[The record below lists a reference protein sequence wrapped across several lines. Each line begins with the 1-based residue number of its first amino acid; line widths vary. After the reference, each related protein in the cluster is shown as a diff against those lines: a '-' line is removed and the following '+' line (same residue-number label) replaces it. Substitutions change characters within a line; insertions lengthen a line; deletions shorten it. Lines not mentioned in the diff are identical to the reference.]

1 MTSQP
6 VSAPAAPPVEMPTA
20 TTPASQ
26 ARIPVEANGP
36 SRKPSR
42 LPKARRLS
50 KRTKILVGLGF
61 LALVLVALLL
71 VFVTKPFASTART
84 DLVTHKVKYGKLELT
99 IVERGALESS
109 NNNDIVCRVKAKSQQ
124 SQVST
129 TIKWII
135 DDGTHVLRNRPLNT
149 VQSIISWDPKT
160 SSFIEKQAN
169 KDGLA
174 RVVQIKE
181 EDTGK
186 TVYADLL
193 VELDDSGLI
202 EQLKDQK
209 IVVDKADAD
218 KIAAEEAY
226 NIQLSQNDSDIQTKK
241 TALELAK
248 IDLEKYQKGDFPQK
262 LKDVDGRIKVAES
275 DLEQQRD
282 RAAWAQRMLKKGY
295 YTVSQADSE
304 QSKLQSLQLA
314 LAKVEEEKRVL
325 VDPQYGDKKRTET
338 DFQNKVL
345 LAKDDLDRTIKQAHA
360 KEVQTRTDKETKRGI
375 WQQGVDKYNDI
386 VNEIKKCRL
395 AAPQDGLVVYFTS
408 EQTRWG
414 IGRQQLVAQGESV
427 AENQKL
433 MQIPDLKHM
442 FVNAKIH
449 EALVGRVHRGQP
461 ASVRV
466 DATGNRK
473 LKAHVDS
480 VANTP
485 SQQDWF
491 AADVKVYATKVA
503 IDEEVEGLKPG
514 MNSEVTITVADALE
528 HVLTVP
534 ITAIIGSAELGATRK
549 CFVMTAQGPVEREVV
564 VGMSNDKGD
573 AEIRSGITEGEE
585 VVTNPKVLVPDSV
598 KTREAGEYSKK
609 DTNGEGKEGKG
620 MGKGGAP
627 SATPGGK
634 GPGGPQAGGPGG
646 AAGQPGGRGPGGAA
660 GGQGAGGPPGGAGK
674 GDGAGGG
681 GFQFTEEQRKQMQK
695 EQKEFKEKYDKAKT
709 KEEKKKIVND
719 QLKKVPEQWREM
731 AKQRMKDQGME
742 VGD

>member
-1 MTSQP
+1 
-6 VSAPAAPPVEMPTA
+6 
-20 TTPASQ
+20 
-26 ARIPVEANGP
+26 
-36 SRKPSR
+36 
-42 LPKARRLS
+42 
-50 KRTKILVGLGF
+50 
-61 LALVLVALLL
+61 
-71 VFVTKPFASTART
+71 
-84 DLVTHKVKYGKLELT
+84 
-99 IVERGALESS
+99 
-109 NNNDIVCRVKAKSQQ
+109 
-124 SQVST
+124 
-129 TIKWII
+129 
-135 DDGTHVLRNRPLNT
+135 
-149 VQSIISWDPKT
+149 
-160 SSFIEKQAN
+160 
-169 KDGLA
+169 
-174 RVVQIKE
+174 
-181 EDTGK
+181 
-186 TVYADLL
+186 
-193 VELDDSGLI
+193 
-202 EQLKDQK
+202 
-209 IVVDKADAD
+209 
-218 KIAAEEAY
+218 
-226 NIQLSQNDSDIQTKK
+226 
-241 TALELAK
+241 
-248 IDLEKYQKGDFPQK
+248 FPQA

-338 DFQNKVL
+338 DFNNKML

-360 KEVQTRTDKETKRGI
+360 KEIQTKTDMLTKKGI

-395 AAPQDGLVVYFTS
+395 AAPQDGLVVYYTS

-414 IGRQQLVAQGESV
+414 VGRQSLVAQGESV

-449 EALVGRVHRGQP
+449 EALVGRVHKGQP
-461 ASVRV
+461 ATVRV

-473 LKAHVDS
+473 LKAHVEA

-503 IDEEVEGLKPG
+503 IEEEVDGLKPG
-514 MNSEVTITVADALE
+514 MNSEVTITIADALE

-534 ITAIIGSAELGATRK
+534 ITAIIGSGEMGATRK
-549 CFVMTAQGPVEREVV
+549 VFVMTAQGPVEREVV

-573 AEIRSGITEGEE
+573 AEIRSGLTEGEE

-609 DTNGEGKEGKG
+609 ETNGDSKEGKG
-620 MGKGGAP
+620 KGGSP
-627 SATPGGK
+627 GMTPGGK

-646 AAGQPGGRGPGGAA
+646 ASGQPGGRGPAGPGG
-660 GGQGAGGPPGGAGK
+660 GGSPGGAGK
-674 GDGAGGG
+674 GEGAGAGG
-681 GFQFTEEQRKQMQK
+681 FQMTEEQRKQMQK
-695 EQKEFKEKYDKAKT
+695 EQKDFKDKYDKAKT
-709 KEEKKKIVND
+709 KEEKKKIVKD
-719 QLKKVPEQWREM
+719 QLNKVPEQWRET